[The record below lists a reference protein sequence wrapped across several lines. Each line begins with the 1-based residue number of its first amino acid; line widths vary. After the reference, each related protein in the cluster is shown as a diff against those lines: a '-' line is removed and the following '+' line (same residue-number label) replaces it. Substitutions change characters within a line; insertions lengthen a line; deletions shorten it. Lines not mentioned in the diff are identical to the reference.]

1 MPAKSLL
8 IDPAP
13 KLTAVASEHAVADA
27 SDEGLM
33 LRYRDG
39 DSLAFEQLYQRH
51 KGPLYRYLLR
61 QCETSA
67 VAEEL
72 FQDVW
77 LKLIKARANYL
88 VKARFTTYLYR
99 LAHNRLIDHYRTQA
113 RGIPASFVNSDDAVL
128 EDIPMPDCEQ
138 PEQQEERR
146 RQTQRILDL
155 LGQLPEAQRETFLLR
170 EEADLSLEAIAEVT
184 GVGRETVK
192 SRLRYAVAKLRQG
205 LGAWV

>member
-1 MPAKSLL
+1 MSVKSLL
-8 IDPAP
+8 IDRTVKDAAAERSG
-13 KLTAVASEHAVADA
+13 TAADS

-39 DSLAFEQLYQRH
+39 DGLAFEQLYQRH

-61 QCETSA
+61 QCEAAA

-77 LKLIKARANYL
+77 LKLIKARAGYV

-99 LAHNRLIDHYRTQA
+99 LAHNRLVDHYRAQA
-113 RGIPASFVNSDDAVL
+113 RGLPASFVDCDAAAREAV
-128 EDIPMPDCEQ
+128 PTPTHEQ

-146 RQTQRILDL
+146 RQARHLLDL
-155 LGQLPEAQRETFLLR
+155 LAQLPEAQREAFLLR
-170 EEADLSLEAIAEVT
+170 EEAGLSLEAIAEVT